1 MFLNK
6 TGHYILLL
14 VIASFA
20 FLPFLG
26 NTHLFDWDEINFAE
40 CAREMIVSGN
50 YTTVTINYQPFWEKP
65 PLFIWMQV
73 ISMKLFGI
81 NEFAARFPNVV
92 CGFLTLI
99 FLFNIGNKLYDTKM
113 GWLWVLFYIGSF
125 LPHLYFRSGI
135 IDPWFNL
142 FIFAAIYFFY
152 VHSSK
157 HTSFNKQN
165 KNHKYLVFSGI
176 SLGLAVM
183 TKGPAAILI
192 FGLTLVIFWF
202 INHRKNLA
210 SIKGLIY
217 FSIAVIVTGSLWFII
232 EIINGRF
239 YIVKDFFEYQVRLF
253 KTQDAGHGGPFYYH
267 FIVLLIGCFPASIPA
282 IASFTMRS
290 ADTPQQKAFK
300 RWMMI
305 LFWVV
310 LILFSIVK
318 TKIVH
323 YSSLCYFPITFLA
336 AYTIHKQITYPLNY
350 KWRKWKSALML
361 FIGTTFS
368 LAIAGIPLVLK
379 QKEKLIESGII
390 KDDFA
395 LANLEANV
403 TWTGYE
409 SIAGIVLF
417 VGVIA
422 SFIFIIKSQ
431 QIIGYTISAFTV
443 VIVLHLISSMYLSKI
458 EAYSQGTVIAYYKAL
473 AQKDCYVETLGFKSY
488 AHLFYTKKKPLE
500 NKRAYEMSYLL
511 NEVTDK
517 PVVFVCKSTY
527 AETVKNDYPQ
537 LKFSHCKNGFCFFI
551 KSKD

>member
-1 MFLNK
+1 MLLNRA
-6 TGHYILLL
+6 GHYILLF
-14 VIASFA
+14 VIALAA

-40 CAREMIVSGN
+40 CAREMIETGN
-50 YTTVTINYQPFWEKP
+50 YSSVTINYQPFWEKP

-92 CGFLTLI
+92 CGFLTLLFI
-99 FLFNIGNKLYDTKM
+99 FNIGTKLYDTKM

-142 FIFAAIYFFY
+142 FIFASIYFFY
-152 VHSSK
+152 VHSSN

-165 KNHKYLVFSGI
+165 KNHLYLILSGI

-192 FGLTLVIFWF
+192 FSLTMVIFWF
-202 INHRKNLA
+202 INHRKNLT

-217 FSIAVIVTGSLWFII
+217 FSLAVLLTGSLWFII

-239 YIVKDFFEYQVRLF
+239 YIVQEFFEYQVRLF
-253 KTQDAGHGGPFYYH
+253 KTQDAGHGGPFFYH
-267 FIVLLIGCFPASIPA
+267 FIVLLIGCFPASVPA
-282 IASFTMRS
+282 IASFSMRS

-350 KWRKWKSALML
+350 KWRKWKSALMII
-361 FIGTTFS
+361 IGITLS
-368 LAIAGIPLVLK
+368 LAITAIPFVLK
-379 QKEKLIESGII
+379 QKENLIESGII

-395 LANLEANV
+395 LANLQASVN
-403 TWTGYE
+403 WTGFE
-409 SIAGIVLF
+409 SIAGLVLLLGFILAF
-417 VGVIA
+417 V
-422 SFIFIIKSQ
+422 FIIKRQ
-431 QIIGYTISAFTV
+431 QFIGYSISSISL
-443 VIVLHLISSMYLSKI
+443 VITLHLISAMYLGKI
-458 EAYSQGTVIAYYKAL
+458 EAYSQGTVIAHYKAL

-488 AHLFYTKKKPLE
+488 AHLFYTQKKPLE

-511 NEVTDK
+511 NEATDK
-517 PVVFVCKSTY
+517 PVVFVCKNTY
-527 AETVKNDYPQ
+527 VETVKNDYSQ

-551 KSKD
+551 KSRD

>member
-1 MFLNK
+1 MLLNRS
-6 TGHYILLL
+6 GHYILLL
-14 VIASFA
+14 VIAIAA

-40 CAREMIVSGN
+40 CAREMIETGN
-50 YTTVTINYQPFWEKP
+50 YSAVTINYQPFWEKP

-92 CGFLTLI
+92 CGFLTLL
-99 FLFNIGNKLYDTKM
+99 FVFNIGTKLYDTKM
-113 GWLWVLFYIGSF
+113 GWLWVMFYVGSF

-142 FIFAAIYFFY
+142 FIFASIYFFY
-152 VHSSK
+152 VHSSN
-157 HTSFNKQN
+157 HTSFNKEN
-165 KNHKYLVFSGI
+165 KNHFYLMLSGI

-202 INHRKNLA
+202 INQRKNLA
-210 SIKGLIY
+210 SFKGLVY
-217 FSIAVIVTGSLWFII
+217 FSLAVIITGSLWFII
-232 EIINGRF
+232 EIVNGRF
-239 YIVKDFFEYQVRLF
+239 YIVEEFFEYQVRLF
-253 KTQDAGHGGPFYYH
+253 KTQDAGHGGPFFYH
-267 FIVLLIGCFPASIPA
+267 FIVLLLGCFPASIPA
-282 IASFTMRS
+282 IASFSMRS

-336 AYTIHKQITYPLNY
+336 AYTIHKQISYPLNY
-350 KWRKWKSALML
+350 KWKKWKSVLMII
-361 FIGTTFS
+361 IGITLS
-368 LAIAGIPLVLK
+368 LAITAIPFVLK

-395 LANLEANV
+395 LANLQANIN
-403 TWTGYE
+403 WTGFE
-409 SIAGIVLF
+409 SIAGIILLF
-417 VGVIA
+417 GFIV
-422 SFIFIIKSQ
+422 SFVFILNRKQ
-431 QIIGYTISAFTV
+431 FIGYAISTFSV
-443 VIVLHLISSMYLSKI
+443 VISLHLISAMYLGKI
-458 EAYSQGTVIAYYKAL
+458 ETYSQGTAIAYYKAL
-473 AQKDCYVETLGFKSY
+473 SKKDCYVETLGFKSY
-488 AHLFYTKKKPLE
+488 AHLFYLQKKPLE
-500 NKRAYEMSYLL
+500 NIKAYDINYLL
-511 NEVTDK
+511 NEKTDK
-517 PVVFVCKSTY
+517 PVVFVCKNTY
-527 AETVKNDYPQ
+527 AETVKKDYIQ
-537 LKFSHCKNGFCFFI
+537 LRFSHCKNGFCFFI
-551 KSKD
+551 K

>member
-1 MFLNK
+1 MFLNRA
-6 TGHYILLL
+6 GNYILIL
-14 VIASFA
+14 VIAIAS

-40 CAREMIVSGN
+40 CAREMIETGN
-50 YTTVTINYQPFWEKP
+50 YSTVTINYQPFWEKP

-73 ISMKLFGI
+73 ISMKIFGI

-92 CGFLTLI
+92 CGFLTLL
-99 FLFNIGNKLYDTKM
+99 FVFNIGTKLYDIKM
-113 GWLWVLFYIGSF
+113 GWLWVMFYVGSF

-142 FIFAAIYFFY
+142 FIFASIYFFY
-152 VHSSK
+152 VYSSNY
-157 HTSFNKQN
+157 TSFNKEN
-165 KNHKYLVFSGI
+165 KNNFHLVLSGI

-202 INHRKNLA
+202 INQRKNLA
-210 SIKGLIY
+210 SFKGLVY
-217 FSIAVIVTGSLWFII
+217 FSLAVILTGSLWFII

-239 YIVKDFFEYQVRLF
+239 YILEDFFEYQVRLF
-253 KTQDAGHGGPFYYH
+253 KTQDAGHGGPFFYH

-282 IASFTMRS
+282 IASFSMRS

-336 AYTIHKQITYPLNY
+336 AYTIHKQISYPLNY
-350 KWRKWKSALML
+350 KWRKWKSVLMII
-361 FIGTTFS
+361 IGITLS
-368 LAIAGIPLVLK
+368 LAISAIPFVLM
-379 QKEKLIESGII
+379 QKEKLIESGFI
-390 KDDFA
+390 KDEFA
-395 LANLEANV
+395 LANLEAEIN
-403 TWTGYE
+403 WTGFE
-409 SIAGIVLF
+409 SIAGIILLF
-417 VGVIA
+417 GFIV
-422 SFIFIIKSQ
+422 SFVFILKRQ
-431 QIIGYTISAFTV
+431 QFIGYTISAFSV
-443 VIVLHLISSMYLSKI
+443 VITLHLISALYLDKI
-458 EAYSQGTVIAYYKAL
+458 EGYSQGTVIAYYKAL
-473 AQKDCYVETLGFKSY
+473 SKKDCYVETLGFKSY
-488 AHLFYTKKKPLE
+488 SHLFYTKKKPLA
-500 NKRAYEMSYLL
+500 NKLAYEMSYLL
-511 NEVTDK
+511 NEKTDK
-517 PVVFVCKSTY
+517 PVVFVCKNTY
-527 AETVKNDYPQ
+527 TETVKKDYRQ

-551 KSKD
+551 K